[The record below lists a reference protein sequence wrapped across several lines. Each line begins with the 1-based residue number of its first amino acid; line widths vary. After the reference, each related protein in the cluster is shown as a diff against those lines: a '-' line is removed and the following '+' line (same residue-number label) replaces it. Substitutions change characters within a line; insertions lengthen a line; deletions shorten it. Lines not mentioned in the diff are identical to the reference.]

1 MTTKV
6 MISFP
11 DEFLQQVDALAKAE
25 QRTRSELVREA
36 LRQYI
41 DARKNAMQPGDRPR
55 VREAVDA
62 LAMIAQA
69 SPGTGEDS
77 TEDVRYLRDRRR

>member
-1 MTTKV
+1 

-11 DEFLQQVDALAKAE
+11 DEFLQQVDALAEAE

-41 DARKNAMQPGDRPR
+41 DARRNAVRPGDRPQ
-55 VREAVDA
+55 VRAAVDA
-62 LAMIAQA
+62 LTLVAQT